1 MDPLVITVAPVGAEV
16 TRKDTPYIPL
26 TPEEIAEECYRA
38 WNEGASV
45 AHIHARDERGDA
57 TQDPAV
63 YREIIERVRA
73 KTDMIIQVST
83 GGAVG
88 MTAKERVGP
97 VSLHPEMATLTC
109 GTVNFGD
116 GIFTNSLG
124 DMTFFA
130 EAIRQNRV
138 KPEFEVFDAGMIE
151 NARRLALKKLVD
163 LPGHFDF
170 VMGVPGGISGDPR
183 NLTHLV
189 SLLPQDGSTWT
200 VAGIGRNQLPLG
212 AMAVIMGG
220 NVRVGFE
227 DNIYYSRGVLA
238 KSNAELVARIARISS
253 ELGRPVAKPAEARR
267 ILRLFGAPEG
277 NLTGQE

>member
-16 TRKDTPYIPL
+16 TRANTPYIPL
-26 TPEEIAEECYRA
+26 TPQEIAEECYRA

-45 AHIHARDERGDA
+45 AHIHGRDKDGNA

-63 YREIIERVRA
+63 YSEIMDLVRA
-73 KTDMIIQVST
+73 KTDMIVQFST

-88 MTAKERVGP
+88 MPVRERVGP
-97 VSLHPEMATLTC
+97 VSLTPDMATLTC

-116 GIFTNSLG
+116 GIFVNSQ
-124 DMTFFA
+124 DDIETFA
-130 EAIRQNRV
+130 KAIRENGV
-138 KPEFEVFDAGMIE
+138 VPEMEVFDAGMVE
-151 NARRLALKKLVD
+151 NARKLHLKKLID

-183 NLTHLV
+183 NLMHLV

-200 VAGIGRNQLPLG
+200 VAGIGRHELPLG
-212 AMAVIMGG
+212 AMAVILGG
-220 NVRVGFE
+220 HVRVGFE

-238 KSNAELVARIARISS
+238 KSNAELVARMARIAA
-253 ELGRPVAKPAEARR
+253 EMGRPMAKPADARK
-267 ILRLFGAPEG
+267 ILRLNGA
-277 NLTGQE
+277 

>member
-16 TRKDTPYIPL
+16 TRDQTPYIPL
-26 TPEEIAEECYRA
+26 TPQEIADECYRA

-45 AHIHARDERGDA
+45 AHIHARDKDGDS

-63 YREIIERVRA
+63 YGEIVSLIRA
-73 KTDMIIQVST
+73 KTDMIVQIST

-88 MTAKERVGP
+88 MSVEERVAP
-97 VSLHPEMATLTC
+97 VSLKPDMATLTC

-116 GIFTNSLG
+116 GVFMNSQG
-124 DMTFFA
+124 DIELFA
-130 EAIRQNRV
+130 EAIRSNGV
-138 KPEFEVFDAGMIE
+138 VPEMEIFDAGMIE
-151 NARRLALKKLVD
+151 NAKKIALKKLID

-183 NLTHLV
+183 NLMHLIA
-189 SLLPQDGSTWT
+189 LLPEGCTWT
-200 VAGIGRNQLPLG
+200 VAGIGRHELSLG
-212 AMAVIMGG
+212 AMAVILGG

-238 KSNAELVARIARISS
+238 KSNAELVARIVRLAG
-253 ELGRPVAKPAEARR
+253 EMGRPVAKPAEVRK
-267 ILRLFGAPEG
+267 ILRII
-277 NLTGQE
+277 

>member
-1 MDPLVITVAPVGAEV
+1 MDPIIITVAPVGAEV
-16 TRKDTPYIPL
+16 RRGDTPYIPL
-26 TPEEIAEECYRA
+26 TPGEIAEECRRA
-38 WNEGASV
+38 WNEGASI
-45 AHIHARDERGDA
+45 AHIHARDRDGNP
-57 TQDPAV
+57 TQDPSV
-63 YREIIERVRA
+63 YREIIDLVKA

-97 VSLHPEMATLTC
+97 VSLRPEMATLTC

-116 GIFTNSLG
+116 GIFTNPLG
-124 DMTFFA
+124 DIELFA
-130 EAIRQNRV
+130 RAIRENGV
-138 KPEFEVFDAGMIE
+138 VPEFEIFDAGMIE
-151 NARRLALKKLVD
+151 NATKLGLRKLVD

-183 NLTHLV
+183 NLTHLI

-200 VAGIGRNQLPLG
+200 VAGIGRHQLQLG
-212 AMAVIMGG
+212 ALGVVLGG

-238 KSNAELVARIARISS
+238 KSNAELVARIARIAT
-253 ELGRPVAKPAEARR
+253 ELGRPVAKPGEARKV
-267 ILRLFGAPEG
+267 LRLKI
-277 NLTGQE
+277 

>member
-16 TRKDTPYIPL
+16 TRRQTPYIPL

-45 AHIHARDERGDA
+45 AHIHARDENGDA
-57 TQDPAV
+57 TQDPEV
-63 YREIIERVRA
+63 YRRIIDLVRA
-73 KTDMIIQVST
+73 RTDLIVQVST

-88 MTAKERVGP
+88 MTVEERIAP
-97 VSLHPEMATLTC
+97 VSLKPDMATLTC

-116 GIFTNSLG
+116 GIFTNSWD
-124 DMTFFA
+124 DMETFA
-130 EAIRQNRV
+130 RAIRDNGVR
-138 KPEFEVFDAGMIE
+138 PEFEIFDAGMME
-151 NARRLALKKLVD
+151 NARRLAQKKLVD

-183 NLTHLV
+183 NLMHLV
-189 SLLPQDGSTWT
+189 SLLPQDGSTWS

-212 AMAVIMGG
+212 AMAIILGG
-220 NVRVGFE
+220 HVRVGFE

-238 KSNAELVARIARISS
+238 KSNAELVARMVRLAA
-253 ELGRPVAKPAEARR
+253 ELGRPVAKPAEARE
-267 ILRLFGAPEG
+267 ILRLSKAE
-277 NLTGQE
+277 N

>member
-16 TRKDTPYIPL
+16 TRAQTPYIPL
-26 TPEEIAEECYRA
+26 TPQEIADDCYRA

-45 AHIHARDERGDA
+45 AHIHARDKEGNA
-57 TQDPAV
+57 TQDPDV
-63 YREIIERVRA
+63 YREIIGLVRA

-88 MTAKERVGP
+88 MTVQDRIGP
-97 VSLHPEMATLTC
+97 VSLKPEMATLTC

-116 GIFTNSLG
+116 GVFANSLG
-124 DMTFFA
+124 DMETFA
-130 EAIRQNRV
+130 RAIREAGVR
-138 KPEFEVFDAGMIE
+138 PEFEVFDAGMIE
-151 NARRLALKKLVD
+151 NARRLSLKKLID

-183 NLTHLV
+183 NLMHLV

-200 VAGIGRNQLPLG
+200 VAGIGRYQLPLG
-212 AMAVIMGG
+212 TMAIVLGG

-227 DNIYYSRGVLA
+227 DNVFYSRGVLA
-238 KSNAELVARIARISS
+238 KSNAELVARMARLAA
-253 ELGRPVAKPAEARR
+253 ELERPVAKPAEARK
-267 ILRLFGAPEG
+267 ILRLSAV
-277 NLTGQE
+277 

>member
-1 MDPLVITVAPVGAEV
+1 MDPLIVTVAPVGAEI

-26 TPEEIAEECYRA
+26 TPQEIAGECYRA

-57 TQDPAV
+57 TQDPSV
-63 YREIIERVRA
+63 YREIIELVKA

-97 VSLHPEMATLTC
+97 VSLRPEMATLTC

-116 GIFTNSLG
+116 GVFTNPLG
-124 DMTFFA
+124 DMVFFA
-130 EAIRQNRV
+130 EAIREAGV
-138 KPEFEVFDAGMIE
+138 KPEFEIFDAGMIE
-151 NARRLALKKLVD
+151 NARRLSARKLVEF
-163 LPGHFDF
+163 PGHFDF

-183 NLTHLV
+183 NLMHLI
-189 SLLPQDGSTWT
+189 SLLPEDGSTWT

-212 AMAVIMGG
+212 ALAVILGG

-238 KSNAELVARIARISS
+238 KSNAELVARIARISA
-253 ELGRPVAKPAEARR
+253 EMGRPVAKPDEARR
-267 ILRLFGAPEG
+267 ILRLASGPAG
-277 NLTGQE
+277 SR